1 MEFGELQPY
10 RVWFDYLKT
19 CLLDEKLNK
28 KIDKEYY
35 KSWNLSEIKN
45 STFNKW
51 FKTHSGLFTSKGTIK
66 IVSKVSNPQA
76 ITIEIPTNF
85 KIKEIQ
91 REIPKLLKDKVNK
104 STSRFVLTHQRKH
117 IKTVALD
124 SFLIAW
130 NFKQKNK
137 DKKLEEIWELTNNKI
152 NERQNKVLKGGKG
165 ISIQKLVEQ
174 GKLRKRQLQGVG
186 SSNKKFGLKSGKN
199 QKLQNKSVMISKN
212 ILKASNILE
221 NVCNGNFPG
230 DYS

>member
-10 RVWFDYLKT
+10 RVWFDFLKT

-66 IVSKVSNPQA
+66 IVSKVSNSQA

-104 STSRFVLTHQRKH
+104 STSRFILTHQRKN
-117 IKTVALD
+117 IKTIALD

-130 NFKQKNK
+130 KFRQKNK
-137 DKKLEEIWELTNNKI
+137 DKRLEDIWELTNNKI
-152 NERQNKVLKGGKG
+152 DERQSKVKTLL
-165 ISIQKLVEQ
+165 QK
-174 GKLRKRQLQGVG
+174 GKLRRRKLQGIG
-186 SSNKKFGLKSGKN
+186 SGIKSFK
-199 QKLQNKSVMISKN
+199 NKSVIISRN
-212 ILKASNILE
+212 ILKASKILE
-221 NVCNGNFPG
+221 NVCKGNFPG
-230 DYS
+230 EYSDN

>member
-104 STSRFVLTHQRKH
+104 SISRFILTHQRKN
-117 IKTVALD
+117 IKTIALD

-130 NFKQKNK
+130 KFRQKNK
-137 DKKLEEIWELTNNKI
+137 DKRLEDIWELTNNKI
-152 NERQNKVLKGGKG
+152 DERQSKVKTLL
-165 ISIQKLVEQ
+165 QK
-174 GKLRKRQLQGVG
+174 GKLRRRKLQGIG
-186 SSNKKFGLKSGKN
+186 SGIKSFK
-199 QKLQNKSVMISKN
+199 NKSVIISRN
-212 ILKASNILE
+212 ILKASKILE
-221 NVCNGNFPG
+221 NVCKGNFPG
-230 DYS
+230 EYSDN

>member
-1 MEFGELQPY
+1 MIKFGELQPY

-35 KSWNLSEIKN
+35 KSWNLNEVKS

-51 FKTHSGLFTSKGTIK
+51 FKTHSGLFTSKGAIK

-104 STSRFVLTHQRKH
+104 SISRFILTHQRKN
-117 IKTVALD
+117 IKTIALD

-130 NFKQKNK
+130 KFRQKNK
-137 DKKLEEIWELTNNKI
+137 DKRLEDIWELTNNKI
-152 NERQNKVLKGGKG
+152 DERQSKVKSLL
-165 ISIQKLVEQ
+165 QK
-174 GKLRKRQLQGVG
+174 GKLRRRKLQGIG
-186 SSNKKFGLKSGKN
+186 SGIKSFK
-199 QKLQNKSVMISKN
+199 NKSVIISRN
-212 ILKASNILE
+212 ILKASKILE
-221 NVCNGNFPG
+221 NVCKGNFPG
-230 DYS
+230 EYSDN

>member
-51 FKTHSGLFTSKGTIK
+51 FKTHSVLFTSKGTIK

-104 STSRFVLTHQRKH
+104 STSRFILTHQRKN
-117 IKTVALD
+117 IKTIALD

-130 NFKQKNK
+130 KFRQKNK
-137 DKKLEEIWELTNNKI
+137 DKRLEDIWELTNNKI
-152 NERQNKVLKGGKG
+152 DERQSKVKTLL
-165 ISIQKLVEQ
+165 QK
-174 GKLRKRQLQGVG
+174 GKLRRRKLQGIG
-186 SSNKKFGLKSGKN
+186 SGIKSFK
-199 QKLQNKSVMISKN
+199 NKSVIISRN
-212 ILKASNILE
+212 ILKASKILE
-221 NVCNGNFPG
+221 NVCKGNFPG
-230 DYS
+230 EYSDN

>member
-19 CLLDEKLNK
+19 CLLDEKLK
-28 KIDKEYY
+28 KKVDKEYY

-104 STSRFVLTHQRKH
+104 STSRFILTHQRKN
-117 IKTVALD
+117 IKTIALD

-130 NFKQKNK
+130 KFRQKNK
-137 DKKLEEIWELTNNKI
+137 DKRLEDIWELTNNKI
-152 NERQNKVLKGGKG
+152 DERQSKVKTLL
-165 ISIQKLVEQ
+165 QK
-174 GKLRKRQLQGVG
+174 GKLRRRKLQGIG
-186 SSNKKFGLKSGKN
+186 SGIKSFK
-199 QKLQNKSVMISKN
+199 NKSVIISRN
-212 ILKASNILE
+212 ILKASKILE
-221 NVCNGNFPG
+221 NVCKGNFPG
-230 DYS
+230 EYSDN

>member
-1 MEFGELQPY
+1 MVFESMEFGELQPY

-19 CLLDEKLNK
+19 CLLDEKLK
-28 KIDKEYY
+28 KRVDKEYY

-104 STSRFVLTHQRKH
+104 SISRFILTHQRKN
-117 IKTVALD
+117 IKTIALD

-130 NFKQKNK
+130 KFRQKNK
-137 DKKLEEIWELTNNKI
+137 DKRLEDIWELTNNKI
-152 NERQNKVLKGGKG
+152 DERQSKVKSLL
-165 ISIQKLVEQ
+165 QK
-174 GKLRKRQLQGVG
+174 GKLRRRKLQGIG
-186 SSNKKFGLKSGKN
+186 SGIKSFK
-199 QKLQNKSVMISKN
+199 NKSVIISRN
-212 ILKASNILE
+212 ILKASKILE
-221 NVCNGNFPG
+221 NVCKGNFPG
-230 DYS
+230 EYSDN

>member
-1 MEFGELQPY
+1 M
-10 RVWFDYLKT
+10 
-19 CLLDEKLNK
+19 LDEKLNK

-45 STFNKW
+45 SKFDKW
-51 FKTHSGLFTSKGTIK
+51 FKTHSSLFTSKGTIK

-91 REIPKLLKDKVNK
+91 REIPRILKDKVNK

-117 IKTVALD
+117 IKTIALD

-130 NFKQKNK
+130 KFKQKNK
-137 DKKLEEIWELTNNKI
+137 DKRLEDIWELTNEEINK
-152 NERQNKVLKGGKG
+152 RQSKVKTLL
-165 ISIQKLVEQ
+165 QK
-174 GKLRKRQLQGVG
+174 GKLRRRILMGVG
-186 SSNKKFGLKSGKN
+186 SSNKEFGLKSGKI

-212 ILKASNILE
+212 ILKASKILE
-221 NVCNGNFPG
+221 NVCNGSFPG
-230 DYS
+230 EYS

>member
-1 MEFGELQPY
+1 MTNFGELQPY

-104 STSRFVLTHQRKH
+104 STSRFILTHQRKN
-117 IKTVALD
+117 IKTIALD

-130 NFKQKNK
+130 KFRQKNK
-137 DKKLEEIWELTNNKI
+137 DKRLEDIWELTNNKI
-152 NERQNKVLKGGKG
+152 DERQSKVKTLL
-165 ISIQKLVEQ
+165 QK
-174 GKLRKRQLQGVG
+174 GKLRRRKLQGIG
-186 SSNKKFGLKSGKN
+186 SGIKSFK
-199 QKLQNKSVMISKN
+199 NKSVIISRN
-212 ILKASNILE
+212 ILKASKILE
-221 NVCNGNFPG
+221 NVCKGNFPG
-230 DYS
+230 EYSDN

>member
-1 MEFGELQPY
+1 MVFESMEFGELQPY
-10 RVWFDYLKT
+10 RVWFDFLKT

-104 STSRFVLTHQRKH
+104 STSRFILTHQRKN
-117 IKTVALD
+117 IKTIALD

-130 NFKQKNK
+130 KFRQKNK
-137 DKKLEEIWELTNNKI
+137 DKRLEDIWELTNNKI
-152 NERQNKVLKGGKG
+152 DERQSKVKTLL
-165 ISIQKLVEQ
+165 QK
-174 GKLRKRQLQGVG
+174 GKLRRRKLQGIG
-186 SSNKKFGLKSGKN
+186 SGIKSFK
-199 QKLQNKSVMISKN
+199 NKSVIISRN
-212 ILKASNILE
+212 ILKASKILE
-221 NVCNGNFPG
+221 NVCKGNFPG
-230 DYS
+230 EYSDN

>member
-1 MEFGELQPY
+1 MKFGELQPY

-104 STSRFVLTHQRKH
+104 STSRFVLTHQRKN
-117 IKTVALD
+117 IKTIALD

-130 NFKQKNK
+130 KFKQKNK
-137 DKKLEEIWELTNNKI
+137 DKRLEDIWELTNNKI
-152 NERQNKVLKGGKG
+152 DERQSKVKTLL
-165 ISIQKLVEQ
+165 QK
-174 GKLRKRQLQGVG
+174 GKLRRRKLQGIG
-186 SSNKKFGLKSGKN
+186 SGIKSFK
-199 QKLQNKSVMISKN
+199 NKSVIISRN
-212 ILKASNILE
+212 ILKASKILE
-221 NVCNGNFPG
+221 NVCKGNFPG
-230 DYS
+230 EYSDN

>member
-76 ITIEIPTNF
+76 ITLEIPTNF

-91 REIPKLLKDKVNK
+91 REMPRILKDKVNK

-117 IKTVALD
+117 IKTIALD

-130 NFKQKNK
+130 KFKQKNK
-137 DKKLEEIWELTNNKI
+137 DKKLEDIWELTNEEINK
-152 NERQNKVLKGGKG
+152 RQSKVKTLL
-165 ISIQKLVEQ
+165 QK
-174 GKLRKRQLQGVG
+174 GKLRRRILMGVG
-186 SSNKKFGLKSGKN
+186 SSNKEFGLKSGKI

-212 ILKASNILE
+212 ILKASKILE
-221 NVCNGNFPG
+221 NVCNGSFPG
-230 DYS
+230 EYS

>member
-19 CLLDEKLNK
+19 CLLDEKLK
-28 KIDKEYY
+28 KKVDKEYY

-104 STSRFVLTHQRKH
+104 STSRFILTHQRKN
-117 IKTVALD
+117 IKTIALD

-130 NFKQKNK
+130 KFRQKNK
-137 DKKLEEIWELTNNKI
+137 DKRLEDIWELTNNKI
-152 NERQNKVLKGGKG
+152 DERQSKVRTLL
-165 ISIQKLVEQ
+165 QK
-174 GKLRKRQLQGVG
+174 GKLRRRKLQGIG
-186 SSNKKFGLKSGKN
+186 SGIKSFK
-199 QKLQNKSVMISKN
+199 NKSVIISRN
-212 ILKASNILE
+212 ILKASKILE
-221 NVCNGNFPG
+221 NVCKGNFPG
-230 DYS
+230 EYSDN

>member
-66 IVSKVSNPQA
+66 IVSKVSNSQA

-104 STSRFVLTHQRKH
+104 SISRFILTHQRKN
-117 IKTVALD
+117 IKTIALD

-130 NFKQKNK
+130 KFRQKNK
-137 DKKLEEIWELTNNKI
+137 DKRLEDIWELTNNKI
-152 NERQNKVLKGGKG
+152 DERQSKVKSLL
-165 ISIQKLVEQ
+165 QK
-174 GKLRKRQLQGVG
+174 GKLRRRKLQGIG
-186 SSNKKFGLKSGKN
+186 SGIKSFK
-199 QKLQNKSVMISKN
+199 NKSVIISRN
-212 ILKASNILE
+212 ILKASKILE
-221 NVCNGNFPG
+221 NVCKGNFPG
-230 DYS
+230 EYSDN

>member
-1 MEFGELQPY
+1 MISFGELQPY

-35 KSWNLSEIKN
+35 KSWNLSEIKK

-66 IVSKVSNPQA
+66 IVSKITNPLA
-76 ITIEIPTNF
+76 ITLEIPTNF

-104 STSRFVLTHQRKH
+104 STSRFVLTHQRKN

-130 NFKQKNK
+130 KFRQKNK
-137 DKKLEEIWELTNNKI
+137 DKKLEDIWELTNNKI
-152 NERQNKVLKGGKG
+152 DERQGKVKTLL
-165 ISIQKLVEQ
+165 QK
-174 GKLRKRQLQGVG
+174 GKLRRRKLQGVG
-186 SSNKKFGLKSGKN
+186 SGIKSFK
-199 QKLQNKSVMISKN
+199 NKSVIISRN
-212 ILKASNILE
+212 ILKASKILE
-221 NVCNGNFPG
+221 NVCKGKFPG
-230 DYS
+230 EYSDN

>member
-1 MEFGELQPY
+1 MIKFGELQPY

-19 CLLDEKLNK
+19 CLLDKELSK

-35 KSWNLSEIKN
+35 KTWNLSEIKN

-104 STSRFVLTHQRKH
+104 STSRYILTHQRKN
-117 IKTVALD
+117 IKTIALD

-130 NFKQKNK
+130 KFRQKNK
-137 DKKLEEIWELTNNKI
+137 DKRLEDIWELTNNKI
-152 NERQNKVLKGGKG
+152 DERQSKVKTLL
-165 ISIQKLVEQ
+165 QK
-174 GKLRKRQLQGVG
+174 GKLRRRKLQGIG
-186 SSNKKFGLKSGKN
+186 SGIKSFK
-199 QKLQNKSVMISKN
+199 NKSVIISRN
-212 ILKASNILE
+212 ILKASKILE
-221 NVCNGNFPG
+221 NVCKGNFPG
-230 DYS
+230 EYSDN

>member
-1 MEFGELQPY
+1 MVFESMEFGELQPF

-104 STSRFVLTHQRKH
+104 SISRFILTHQRKN
-117 IKTVALD
+117 IKTIALD

-130 NFKQKNK
+130 KFRQKNK
-137 DKKLEEIWELTNNKI
+137 DKRLEDIWELTNNKI
-152 NERQNKVLKGGKG
+152 DERQSKVKTLL
-165 ISIQKLVEQ
+165 QK
-174 GKLRKRQLQGVG
+174 GKLRRRKLQGIG
-186 SSNKKFGLKSGKN
+186 SGIKSFK
-199 QKLQNKSVMISKN
+199 NKSVIISRN
-212 ILKASNILE
+212 ILKASKILE
-221 NVCNGNFPG
+221 NVCKGNFPG
-230 DYS
+230 EYSDN

>member
-35 KSWNLSEIKN
+35 KSWNLNEIKN

-104 STSRFVLTHQRKH
+104 STSRFILTHQRKN
-117 IKTVALD
+117 IKTTALD

-130 NFKQKNK
+130 KFRQKNK
-137 DKKLEEIWELTNNKI
+137 DKRLEDIWELTNNKI
-152 NERQNKVLKGGKG
+152 DERQSKVKTLL
-165 ISIQKLVEQ
+165 QK
-174 GKLRKRQLQGVG
+174 GKLRRRKLQGIG
-186 SSNKKFGLKSGKN
+186 SGIKSFK
-199 QKLQNKSVMISKN
+199 NKSVIISRN
-212 ILKASNILE
+212 ILKASKILE
-221 NVCNGNFPG
+221 NVCKGNFPG
-230 DYS
+230 EYSDN

>member
-91 REIPKLLKDKVNK
+91 REIPRLLKDKVNK
-104 STSRFVLTHQRKH
+104 STSRFILTHQRKN
-117 IKTVALD
+117 IKTIALD

-130 NFKQKNK
+130 KFRQKNK
-137 DKKLEEIWELTNNKI
+137 DKRLEDIWELTNNKI
-152 NERQNKVLKGGKG
+152 DERQSKVKTLL
-165 ISIQKLVEQ
+165 QK
-174 GKLRKRQLQGVG
+174 GKLRRRKLQGIG
-186 SSNKKFGLKSGKN
+186 SGIKSFK
-199 QKLQNKSVMISKN
+199 NKSVIISRN
-212 ILKASNILE
+212 ILKASKILE
-221 NVCNGNFPG
+221 NVCKGNFPG
-230 DYS
+230 EYSDN

>member
-1 MEFGELQPY
+1 MVFKSMEFGELQPY

-19 CLLDEKLNK
+19 CLLDEKLIK
-28 KIDKEYY
+28 KVDKEYY

-104 STSRFVLTHQRKH
+104 STSRFILTHQRKN
-117 IKTVALD
+117 IKTIALD

-130 NFKQKNK
+130 KFRQKNK
-137 DKKLEEIWELTNNKI
+137 DKRLEDIWELTNNKI
-152 NERQNKVLKGGKG
+152 DERQSKVKTLL
-165 ISIQKLVEQ
+165 QK
-174 GKLRKRQLQGVG
+174 GKLRRRKLQGIG
-186 SSNKKFGLKSGKN
+186 SGIKSFK
-199 QKLQNKSVMISKN
+199 NKSVIISRN
-212 ILKASNILE
+212 ILKASKILE
-221 NVCNGNFPG
+221 NVCKGNFPG
-230 DYS
+230 EYSDN

>member
-1 MEFGELQPY
+1 MVFESMEFGELQPY
-10 RVWFDYLKT
+10 RVWFDYLKA
-19 CLLDEKLNK
+19 CLLNEKLNK

-104 STSRFVLTHQRKH
+104 STSRFILTHQRKN
-117 IKTVALD
+117 IKTIALD

-130 NFKQKNK
+130 KFRQKNK
-137 DKKLEEIWELTNNKI
+137 DKRLEDIWELTNNKI
-152 NERQNKVLKGGKG
+152 DERQSKVKSLL
-165 ISIQKLVEQ
+165 QK
-174 GKLRKRQLQGVG
+174 GKLRRRKLQGIG
-186 SSNKKFGLKSGKN
+186 SGIKSFK
-199 QKLQNKSVMISKN
+199 NKSVIISRN
-212 ILKASNILE
+212 ILKASKILE
-221 NVCNGNFPG
+221 NVCKGNFPG
-230 DYS
+230 EYSDN

>member
-1 MEFGELQPY
+1 MVFKSMEFGELQPY

-28 KIDKEYY
+28 KINKEYY

-51 FKTHSGLFTSKGTIK
+51 FKTHSVLFTSKGTIK

-104 STSRFVLTHQRKH
+104 SISRFILTHQRKN
-117 IKTVALD
+117 IKTIALD

-130 NFKQKNK
+130 KFRQKNK
-137 DKKLEEIWELTNNKI
+137 DKRLEDIWELTNNKI
-152 NERQNKVLKGGKG
+152 DERQSKVKTLL
-165 ISIQKLVEQ
+165 QK
-174 GKLRKRQLQGVG
+174 GKLRRRKLQGIG
-186 SSNKKFGLKSGKN
+186 SGIKSFK
-199 QKLQNKSVMISKN
+199 NKSVIISRN
-212 ILKASNILE
+212 ILKASKILE
-221 NVCNGNFPG
+221 NVCKGNFPG
-230 DYS
+230 EYSDN

>member
-117 IKTVALD
+117 IKTIALD

-152 NERQNKVLKGGKG
+152 DERQSKVKILL
-165 ISIQKLVEQ
+165 QK
-174 GKLRKRQLQGVG
+174 GKLRRRKLQGIG
-186 SSNKKFGLKSGKN
+186 SGIKSFK
-199 QKLQNKSVMISKN
+199 NKSVIISRN
-212 ILKASNILE
+212 ILKASKILE
-221 NVCNGNFPG
+221 NVCKGNFPG
-230 DYS
+230 EYSDN

>member
-1 MEFGELQPY
+1 MIKFGELQPY

-104 STSRFVLTHQRKH
+104 STSRFILTHQRKN
-117 IKTVALD
+117 IKTIALD
-124 SFLIAW
+124 GFLIAW
-130 NFKQKNK
+130 KFRQKNK
-137 DKKLEEIWELTNNKI
+137 DKRLEDIWVLTNNTI
-152 NERQNKVLKGGKG
+152 DERQSKVKTLL
-165 ISIQKLVEQ
+165 QK
-174 GKLRKRQLQGVG
+174 GKLRRRKLQGIG
-186 SSNKKFGLKSGKN
+186 SGIKSFK
-199 QKLQNKSVMISKN
+199 NKSVIISRN
-212 ILKASNILE
+212 ILKASKILE
-221 NVCNGNFPG
+221 NVCKGNFPG
-230 DYS
+230 EYSDN

>member
-35 KSWNLSEIKN
+35 KSWNLSEIKS

-104 STSRFVLTHQRKH
+104 STSRFILTHQRKN
-117 IKTVALD
+117 IKTIALD

-130 NFKQKNK
+130 KFRQKNK
-137 DKKLEEIWELTNNKI
+137 DKRLEDIWELTNNKI
-152 NERQNKVLKGGKG
+152 DERQSKVKTLL
-165 ISIQKLVEQ
+165 QK
-174 GKLRKRQLQGVG
+174 GKLRRRKLQGIG
-186 SSNKKFGLKSGKN
+186 SGIKSFK
-199 QKLQNKSVMISKN
+199 NKSVIISRN
-212 ILKASNILE
+212 ILKASKILE
-221 NVCNGNFPG
+221 NVCKGNFPG
-230 DYS
+230 EYSDN

>member
-1 MEFGELQPY
+1 MIKFGELQPY

-104 STSRFVLTHQRKH
+104 STSRFILTHQRKN
-117 IKTVALD
+117 IKTIALD

-130 NFKQKNK
+130 KFRQKNK
-137 DKKLEEIWELTNNKI
+137 DKRLEDIWELTNNKI
-152 NERQNKVLKGGKG
+152 DERQSKVKTLL
-165 ISIQKLVEQ
+165 QK
-174 GKLRKRQLQGVG
+174 GKLRRRKLQGIG
-186 SSNKKFGLKSGKN
+186 SGIKSFK
-199 QKLQNKSVMISKN
+199 NKSVIISRN
-212 ILKASNILE
+212 ILKASKILE
-221 NVCNGNFPG
+221 NVCKGNFPG
-230 DYS
+230 EYSDN

>member
-66 IVSKVSNPQA
+66 IVSKISNPQA

-104 STSRFVLTHQRKH
+104 STSRFILTHQRKN
-117 IKTVALD
+117 IKTIALD
-124 SFLIAW
+124 GFLIAW
-130 NFKQKNK
+130 KFRQKNK
-137 DKKLEEIWELTNNKI
+137 DKRLEDIWVLTNNTI
-152 NERQNKVLKGGKG
+152 DERQSKVKTLL
-165 ISIQKLVEQ
+165 QK
-174 GKLRKRQLQGVG
+174 GKLRRRKLQGIG
-186 SSNKKFGLKSGKN
+186 SGIKSFK
-199 QKLQNKSVMISKN
+199 NKSVIISRN
-212 ILKASNILE
+212 ILKASKILE
-221 NVCNGNFPG
+221 NVCNGDFPG
-230 DYS
+230 EYSDN

>member
-1 MEFGELQPY
+1 MVFDCMDFGELQPY

-35 KSWNLSEIKN
+35 KSWNLSEVKN

-76 ITIEIPTNF
+76 ITLEIPTNF

-117 IKTVALD
+117 IKTIALD
-124 SFLIAW
+124 SFLISW
-130 NFKQKNK
+130 KFRQKNK
-137 DKKLEEIWELTNNKI
+137 DKRLEDIWELTNNKI
-152 NERQNKVLKGGKG
+152 DERQSKVKTLL
-165 ISIQKLVEQ
+165 QK
-174 GKLRKRQLQGVG
+174 GKLRRRKLQGIG
-186 SSNKKFGLKSGKN
+186 SGIKSFK
-199 QKLQNKSVMISKN
+199 NKSVIISRN
-212 ILKASNILE
+212 ILKASKILE
-221 NVCNGNFPG
+221 NVCKGNFPG
-230 DYS
+230 EYSDN

>member
-1 MEFGELQPY
+1 MVFKSMEFGELQPY

-104 STSRFVLTHQRKH
+104 STSRFILTHQRKN
-117 IKTVALD
+117 IKTIALD

-130 NFKQKNK
+130 KFRQKNK
-137 DKKLEEIWELTNNKI
+137 DKRLEDIWELTNNKI
-152 NERQNKVLKGGKG
+152 DERQSKVKSLL
-165 ISIQKLVEQ
+165 QK
-174 GKLRKRQLQGVG
+174 GKLRRRKLQGIG
-186 SSNKKFGLKSGKN
+186 SGIKSFK
-199 QKLQNKSVMISKN
+199 NKSVIISRN
-212 ILKASNILE
+212 ILKASKILE
-221 NVCNGNFPG
+221 NVCNGDFPG
-230 DYS
+230 EYSDN

>member
-1 MEFGELQPY
+1 MVFESMEFGELQPY

-66 IVSKVSNPQA
+66 IVSKISNPQA

-104 STSRFVLTHQRKH
+104 STSRFILTHQRKN
-117 IKTVALD
+117 IKTIALD
-124 SFLIAW
+124 GFLIAW
-130 NFKQKNK
+130 KFRQKNK
-137 DKKLEEIWELTNNKI
+137 DKRLEDIWVLTNNTI
-152 NERQNKVLKGGKG
+152 DERQSKVKTLL
-165 ISIQKLVEQ
+165 QK
-174 GKLRKRQLQGVG
+174 GKLRRRKLQGIG
-186 SSNKKFGLKSGKN
+186 SGIKSFK
-199 QKLQNKSVMISKN
+199 NKSVIISRN
-212 ILKASNILE
+212 ILKASKILE
-221 NVCNGNFPG
+221 NVCNGDFPG
-230 DYS
+230 EYSDN

>member
-19 CLLDEKLNK
+19 CLLDEKLNN

-104 STSRFVLTHQRKH
+104 STSRFILTHQRKN
-117 IKTVALD
+117 IKTIALD

-130 NFKQKNK
+130 KFRQKNK
-137 DKKLEEIWELTNNKI
+137 DKRLEDIWELTNEEINK
-152 NERQNKVLKGGKG
+152 RQSKVKTLL
-165 ISIQKLVEQ
+165 QK
-174 GKLRKRQLQGVG
+174 GKLRRRILMGVG
-186 SSNKKFGLKSGKN
+186 SSNKEFGLKSGKI

-212 ILKASNILE
+212 ILKASKILE
-221 NVCNGNFPG
+221 NVCNGSFPG
-230 DYS
+230 EYS

>member
-19 CLLDEKLNK
+19 CLLDEKLK
-28 KIDKEYY
+28 KRVDKEYY

-76 ITIEIPTNF
+76 ITLEIPTNF

-91 REIPKLLKDKVNK
+91 REIPKILKNKVNK
-104 STSRFVLTHQRKH
+104 PTSRFVLTHQRKN
-117 IKTVALD
+117 IKTIALD

-130 NFKQKNK
+130 KFRQKNK
-137 DKKLEEIWELTNNKI
+137 DKRLEDIWELTNNKI
-152 NERQNKVLKGGKG
+152 YERQSKVKTLL
-165 ISIQKLVEQ
+165 QK
-174 GKLRKRQLQGVG
+174 GKLRRRKLQGIG
-186 SSNKKFGLKSGKN
+186 SGIKSFK
-199 QKLQNKSVMISKN
+199 NKSVIISRN
-212 ILKASNILE
+212 ILKASKILE
-221 NVCNGNFPG
+221 NVCKGNFPG
-230 DYS
+230 EYSDN

>member
-1 MEFGELQPY
+1 MVFESMEFGELQPY

-19 CLLDEKLNK
+19 CLLDKELSK

-104 STSRFVLTHQRKH
+104 STSRFILTHQRKN
-117 IKTVALD
+117 IKTIALD
-124 SFLIAW
+124 GFLIAW
-130 NFKQKNK
+130 KFRQKNK
-137 DKKLEEIWELTNNKI
+137 DKRLEDIWVLTNNTI
-152 NERQNKVLKGGKG
+152 DERQSKVKTLL
-165 ISIQKLVEQ
+165 QK
-174 GKLRKRQLQGVG
+174 GKLRRRKLQGIG
-186 SSNKKFGLKSGKN
+186 SGIKSFK
-199 QKLQNKSVMISKN
+199 NKSVIISRN
-212 ILKASNILE
+212 ILKASKILE
-221 NVCNGNFPG
+221 NVCNGDFPG
-230 DYS
+230 EYSDN

>member
-1 MEFGELQPY
+1 MVFESMEFGELQPY

-117 IKTVALD
+117 IKTIALD

-130 NFKQKNK
+130 KFKQKNK
-137 DKKLEEIWELTNNKI
+137 DKRLEDIWELTNEEINK
-152 NERQNKVLKGGKG
+152 RQSKVKTLL
-165 ISIQKLVEQ
+165 QK
-174 GKLRKRQLQGVG
+174 GKLRRRILMGVG
-186 SSNKKFGLKSGKN
+186 SSNKEFGLKSGKI

-212 ILKASNILE
+212 ILKASKILE
-221 NVCNGNFPG
+221 NVCNGSFPG
-230 DYS
+230 EYS

>member
-1 MEFGELQPY
+1 MDFGELQPY

-66 IVSKVSNPQA
+66 IVSKITNPLA
-76 ITIEIPTNF
+76 ITLEIPTNF

-104 STSRFVLTHQRKH
+104 STSRFVLTHQRKN

-130 NFKQKNK
+130 KFRQKNK
-137 DKKLEEIWELTNNKI
+137 DKKLEDIWELTNNKI
-152 NERQNKVLKGGKG
+152 DERQGKVKTLL
-165 ISIQKLVEQ
+165 QK
-174 GKLRKRQLQGVG
+174 GKLRRRKLQGVG
-186 SSNKKFGLKSGKN
+186 SGIKSFK
-199 QKLQNKSVMISKN
+199 NKSVIISRN
-212 ILKASNILE
+212 ILKASKILE
-221 NVCNGNFPG
+221 NVCKGKFPG
-230 DYS
+230 EYSDN